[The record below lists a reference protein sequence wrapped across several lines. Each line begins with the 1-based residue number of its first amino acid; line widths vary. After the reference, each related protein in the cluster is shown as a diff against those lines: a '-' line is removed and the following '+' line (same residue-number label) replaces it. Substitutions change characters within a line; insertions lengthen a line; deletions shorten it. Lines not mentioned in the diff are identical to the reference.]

1 MNKQE
6 LKEELLKLAR
16 DAFER
21 ASTIKEDQ
29 RIEVYLLDGVPTVSD
44 ILEESDTI
52 LYGPNRILCYQVYG
66 YPYLEDE
73 IKTWIDYARVIQQPT
88 DETPL
93 PEPTDIETSIREM
106 IDELAKNKQVKKEE
120 ISSYEV
126 FANLPVNLLG
136 SIEQQIIEYWWN
148 AKEEENAKK
157 LALAQIDEGLAV
169 SGETYLRGACQP

>member
-1 MNKQE
+1 MNKEQ

-21 ASTIKEDQ
+21 ASTLKEDQ

-44 ILEESDTI
+44 ILEEDDTI

-73 IKTWIDYARVIQQPT
+73 IKTWIDYARVITQPT
-88 DETPL
+88 DDMPM
-93 PEPTDIETSIREM
+93 PEPTDIEKSIREM
-106 IDELAKNKQVKKEE
+106 IDEMAKNKQVKNDE

-157 LALAQIDEGLAV
+157 LAGIQIDEGLA
-169 SGETYLRGACQP
+169 SCA